1 MTAKPF
7 SAEVLLLGWGTSP
20 ASGHW
25 IKVQLDPA
33 LDGEAHPFRLF
44 KSGAANGQR
53 FRMDFAAIGDDET
66 VAARPAGSS
75 AGGSRDPAA
84 GAAHREG
91 AGATR
96 SLDPPAA
103 EPKPT
108 PAERYAGKTE
118 GQKAVVRASLLCE
131 DAAFQAWIR
140 ERYPDTYAESKPLGE
155 AAAASTC
162 LRVRCGVT
170 SRSALA
176 LGGAPLTRFL
186 EMETAFKASRD
197 YSPHLT
203 GRK

>member
-66 VAARPAGSS
+66 VAARAAGSS
-75 AGGSRDPAA
+75 AGGGRDPAA

-91 AGATR
+91 AGATP

-103 EPKPT
+103 EPHPLVRRAGILAKDPMFQGWSGWVNDQSAAAYIRT
-108 PAERYAGKTE
+108 RCQIASRRDLATDARAAKAFEALEAEY
-118 GQKAVVRASLLCE
+118 RAS
-131 DAAFQAWIR
+131 Q
-140 ERYPDTYAESKPLGE
+140 
-155 AAAASTC
+155 
-162 LRVRCGVT
+162 
-170 SRSALA
+170 
-176 LGGAPLTRFL
+176 
-186 EMETAFKASRD
+186 

>member
-53 FRMDFAAIGDDET
+53 FRMDFAAIGDDEM
-66 VAARPAGSS
+66 VAAGTAGSS
-75 AGGSRDPAA
+75 ADLSRTPAA
-84 GAAHREG
+84 GAAIRED
-91 AGATR
+91 AGATP

-103 EPKPT
+103 GPHPLVK
-108 PAERYAGKTE
+108 RAGVLAK
-118 GQKAVVRASLLCE
+118 
-131 DAAFQAWIR
+131 DPAFQRWGRCAT
-140 ERYPDTYAESKPLGE
+140 EE
-155 AAAASTC
+155 AAAGFIRTC
-162 LRVRCGVT
+162 CQI
-170 SRSALA
+170 
-176 LGGAPLTRFL
+176 
-186 EMETAFKASRD
+186 ASRRD
-197 YSPHLT
+197 LATDACAAKAFEALEAEYRASQYSPHLT